1 MAPRFMPSSDFCV
14 PLHAFAD
21 ICTHHTLHQGGSRRL
36 LSFFSLSEHA
46 VSFFFS
52 TVLLVS
58 LASFFFSSSLPSL
71 SPLFPLLFRSS
82 AVAGAENPGDTHT
95 QAVLGNSLRIHFDT
109 AGFEAQRKHTHTHH
123 YTHTHTSIPTNTA
136 EHIHSPYTP
145 PAQPHINT
153 QLDYLQ
159 LDGDCGILLLFF
171 DVLRNQKFKLEKWQ
185 LLNV

>member
-1 MAPRFMPSSDFCV
+1 MPSSDFCV

-82 AVAGAENPGDTHT
+82 AVAGAKNPGDTHT

-109 AGFEAQRKHTHTHH
+109 AGFEAQRKHTHTT
-123 YTHTHTSIPTNTA
+123 THTQAYPQTQLSTSTVLT
-136 EHIHSPYTP
+136 HP

-159 LDGDCGILLLFF
+159 LDGDCGIVLLFF
-171 DVLRNQKFKLEKWQ
+171 DVLRNQKFRLEKWQ